1 MATVVPKTEV
11 RHYQMYIDG
20 RWTDAASGETYDVVD
35 PASEEVIARV
45 PRGGVADAEQA
56 VRAAREAFDNG
67 PWPKMKAMERAEIL
81 TRAAALLRERAEDFA
96 RLESMQMGK
105 LLEESRVDMLDTAHT
120 FELYAGMVQDQHGET
135 LEVPG
140 ETMSMVVREP
150 VGVTVGITPW
160 NYPMLM
166 AAWKAGPSLAA
177 GNVMILKPATVSP
190 LTNLELA
197 RVFEEAGLP
206 KGVFQVVTGPG
217 GEIGDYLAGHQDVDM
232 VAFTG
237 SVEVGKSIM
246 RRAAE
251 NVKKIG
257 LELGGKSP
265 NIVFAD
271 ADFEAAIDGALIGIF
286 AGTGEVCSAG
296 SRLLVERSIHDRFVG
311 ELVSRA
317 MAIKVGDPL
326 DAESEMGPL
335 VSRQQLD
342 TVEKY
347 VAIGQEEGATLA
359 TGGHRLSGGG
369 FYYEPTIFVNVD
381 NSMRIAQEEIFGP
394 VLVVIPFDSEEEAIR
409 IANDTIYGLA
419 GAVWTKDVTR
429 AMRVIKAMR
438 AGITWVNT
446 YHPTYSEAPWGGY
459 KQSGI
464 GRELGSY
471 GLDEYTEVKQ
481 INIDLTDQPMG
492 VYQRGKQSDGLE
504 RAAATGTARSCRS
517 ATGGP
522 SVRARRPRT
531 RTGCSSARTA
541 GPDRKQATAGRP
553 RTGRRPE
560 RRSTSRRPALVAAA
574 EAGRRRAASAA
585 REPAGPAG

>member
-45 PRGGVADAEQA
+45 PKGGVADAEEA
-56 VRAAREAFDNG
+56 VRAARDAFDNG
-67 PWPKMKAMERAEIL
+67 PWPKMKAVERAEVL
-81 TRAAALLRERAEDFA
+81 NRAAALLRERAEDFA

-197 RVFEEAGLP
+197 KLFEEAGLP

-237 SVEVGKSIM
+237 SVEVGKHIM

-335 VSRQQLD
+335 VSKQQLD

-347 VAIGQEEGATLA
+347 VAIGKEEGATLA
-359 TGGHRLSGGG
+359 TGGRRLSGSG

-471 GLDEYTEVKQ
+471 GLDEYTEIKQ

-492 VYQRGKQSDGLE
+492 VYQRGKQAAGSSSHGQRPRQG
-504 RAAATGTARSCRS
+504 RAAQRPAAVPRGRDAQGR
-517 ATGGP
+517 GLGP
-522 SVRARRPRT
+522 VLREL
-531 RTGCSSARTA
+531 
-541 GPDRKQATAGRP
+541 QAVTDADPAGRP
-553 RTGRRPE
+553 RRGPQAPSAGAR
-560 RRSTSRRPALVAAA
+560 AAA
-574 EAGRRRAASAA
+574 PPLEGTAGAGRRRAASAA

>member
-1 MATVVPKTEV
+1 
-11 RHYQMYIDG
+11 MYIDG
-20 RWTDAASGETYDVVD
+20 RWTDAAGGETYQVVD
-35 PASEEVIARV
+35 PASEEVIASV
-45 PRGGVADAEQA
+45 PKGGVADAEEA

-67 PWPKMKAMERAEIL
+67 PWPKMKAMERAEVL
-81 TRAAALLRERAEDFA
+81 NRAAALLRERAEDLA
-96 RLESMQMGK
+96 RLECLQMGK
-105 LLEESRVDMLDTAHT
+105 LLEEARVDMQDTAHT

-177 GNVMILKPATVSP
+177 GNVMILKPATLSP

-217 GEIGDYLAGHQDVDM
+217 GEVGDYLAGHQDVDM

-237 SVEVGKSIM
+237 SVEVGKHIM

-271 ADFEAAIDGALIGIF
+271 ADFEAAVDGALIGIF
-286 AGTGEVCSAG
+286 AGAGEVCSAG

-326 DAESEMGPL
+326 DEESEMGPL
-335 VSRQQLD
+335 VSRQQLE

-359 TGGHRLSGGG
+359 TGGHRLSGAA
-369 FYYEPTIFVNVD
+369 FYYEPTIFVDVD

-394 VLVVIPFDSEEEAIR
+394 VLVVIPFDGEEEAIR

-429 AMRVIKAMR
+429 AMRVVKALR

-481 INIDLTDQPMG
+481 INIDLTGRPMG
-492 VYQRGKQSDGLE
+492 VYQRGKAGAGSMGVGMTDESGSGASRSGASGGNGHKVVPLSD
-504 RAAATGTARSCRS
+504 
-517 ATGGP
+517 
-522 SVRARRPRT
+522 RRPFREGVSKT
-531 RTGCSSARTA
+531 DEAWVQFCENC
-541 GPDRKQATAGRP
+541 RP
-553 RTGRRPE
+553 
-560 RRSTSRRPALVAAA
+560 
-574 EAGRRRAASAA
+574 
-585 REPAGPAG
+585 

>member
-1 MATVVPKTEV
+1 MATASSASDVK
-11 RHYQMYIDG
+11 HYQMYIDG
-20 RWTDAASGETYDVVD
+20 RWVEAADGGTDEIVD
-35 PASEEVIARV
+35 PTSEEVIARV
-45 PRGGVADAEQA
+45 PRAGVADAEAA
-56 VRAAREAFDNG
+56 VRAAREAFDHG
-67 PWPKMKAMERAEIL
+67 PWPRMKAVERAEIL
-81 TRAAALLRERAEDFA
+81 RRAATKLRERSDDLA

-105 LLEESRVDMLDTAHT
+105 LLEEALVDMSDTAHT
-120 FELYAGMVQDQHGET
+120 FELYAGMIQDQHGET

-140 ETMSMVVREP
+140 ETMSMVVHEP

-166 AAWKAGPSLAA
+166 AAWKAAPSLAA
-177 GNVMILKPATVSP
+177 GNVMILKPASISP

-197 RVFEEAGLP
+197 RIFEEAGLP

-217 GEIGDYLAGHQDVDM
+217 GEIGDYLAGHADVDM

-237 SVEVGKSIM
+237 SVDVGKHIM
-246 RRAAE
+246 RKAAD

-296 SRLLVERSIHDRFVG
+296 SRLLVERSLHDRFVG

-326 DAESEMGPL
+326 AVDSEMGPL
-335 VSRQQLD
+335 VSRQQLE
-342 TVEKY
+342 TVERY
-347 VAIGQEEGATLA
+347 VRIGLEEGATLA
-359 TGGHRLSGGG
+359 TGGHRLNGAG

-419 GAVWTKDVTR
+419 GAVWTKDVAR
-429 AMRVIKAMR
+429 AMRVVKSLR

-481 INIDLTDQPMG
+481 INIDLTGEPMG
-492 VYQRGKQSDGLE
+492 VYQRGKSGSAGEASGNGRGRIVPLSD
-504 RAAATGTARSCRS
+504 
-517 ATGGP
+517 
-522 SVRARRPRT
+522 RRPFRE
-531 RTGCSSARTA
+531 GESKKDEAWVQFCENCS
-541 GPDRKQATAGRP
+541 
-553 RTGRRPE
+553 
-560 RRSTSRRPALVAAA
+560 
-574 EAGRRRAASAA
+574 
-585 REPAGPAG
+585 

>member
-1 MATVVPKTEV
+1 MIMATVSPNSDVST
-11 RHYQMYIDG
+11 YQMYIDG
-20 RWTDAASGETYDVVD
+20 RWTDAASGATSEVID
-35 PASEEVIARV
+35 PATEEVIAQV
-45 PRGGVADAEQA
+45 PKAGVADAEEA
-56 VRAAREAFDNG
+56 VQAAREAFDHG
-67 PWPKMKAMERAEIL
+67 PWPRMKAVERAEIL
-81 TRAAALLRERAEDFA
+81 RAAAARLRERAEEFA

-105 LLEESRVDMLDTAHT
+105 LLEESLVDMADTAHT

-140 ETMSMVVREP
+140 ETMSLVVHEP

-166 AAWKAGPSLAA
+166 AAWKAAPSLAA
-177 GNVMILKPATVSP
+177 GNVMILKPATISP

-197 RVFEEAGLP
+197 RIFDEVGLP

-217 GEIGDYLAGHQDVDM
+217 GEIGDYLAGHPDVDM

-237 SVEVGKSIM
+237 SVDVGKHIM
-246 RRAAE
+246 RKAAD

-296 SRLLVERSIHDRFVG
+296 SRLLVDREIHDRFVG

-326 DAESEMGPL
+326 DRESEMGPL
-335 VSRQQLD
+335 VSTQQLD

-347 VAIGQEEGATLA
+347 VRIGLEEGATLA
-359 TGGHRLSGGG
+359 TGGHRLNGSGY
-369 FYYEPTIFVNVD
+369 YYEPTIFVNVNND
-381 NSMRIAQEEIFGP
+381 MRIAQEEIFGP

-419 GAVWTKDVTR
+419 GAVWTKDVAR
-429 AMRVIKAMR
+429 AMRVVKALR

-481 INIDLTDQPMG
+481 INIDLTGEAMG
-492 VYQRGKQSDGLE
+492 VYPRGKSAEARTEGEGRGRVVPLSD
-504 RAAATGTARSCRS
+504 
-517 ATGGP
+517 
-522 SVRARRPRT
+522 RRPFREGESKKDEAWVKFCE
-531 RTGCSSARTA
+531 RCS
-541 GPDRKQATAGRP
+541 
-553 RTGRRPE
+553 
-560 RRSTSRRPALVAAA
+560 
-574 EAGRRRAASAA
+574 
-585 REPAGPAG
+585 

>member
-1 MATVVPKTEV
+1 MSFPGSGVCVRGHGTPSPFGKVQRPALPGAREVRIMATVVPKTEV
-11 RHYQMYIDG
+11 RHYQMFIDG

-45 PRGGVADAEQA
+45 PKGAVADAEEA
-56 VRAAREAFDNG
+56 VRAARQAFDTG

-81 TRAAALLRERAEDFA
+81 TRAAGLLRERAEDFA
-96 RLESMQMGK
+96 RLESRQMGK

-197 RVFEEAGLP
+197 KVFEEAGLP

-217 GEIGDYLAGHQDVDM
+217 GEIGDYLAGHKDVDM

-237 SVEVGKSIM
+237 SVEVGKHIM

-296 SRLLVERSIHDRFVG
+296 SRLLVERSVHDRFVG

-347 VAIGQEEGATLA
+347 VAIGKEEGATLA
-359 TGGHRLSGGG
+359 TGGHRLSGTG

-394 VLVVIPFDSEEEAIR
+394 VLVVIPFDTEEEAIR

-429 AMRVIKAMR
+429 AMRVIRAMR

-492 VYQRGKQSDGLE
+492 VYQRGKTGTGSMGAGMTDESGRGGA
-504 RAAATGTARSCRS
+504 RATATGSCR
-517 ATGGP
+517 
-522 SVRARRPRT
+522 
-531 RTGCSSARTA
+531 
-541 GPDRKQATAGRP
+541 
-553 RTGRRPE
+553 
-560 RRSTSRRPALVAAA
+560 
-574 EAGRRRAASAA
+574 
-585 REPAGPAG
+585 

>member
-1 MATVVPKTEV
+1 MATVVPNTEV

-45 PRGGVADAEQA
+45 PKGGVADAEEA
-56 VRAAREAFDNG
+56 VRAAREAFDAG
-67 PWPKMKAMERAEIL
+67 PWPKMKAMERAQIL

-96 RLESMQMGK
+96 RLESRQMGK

-177 GNVMILKPATVSP
+177 GNVMILKPATLSP

-217 GEIGDYLAGHQDVDM
+217 GEIGDYLAGHKDVDM

-237 SVEVGKSIM
+237 SVEVGKHIM

-326 DAESEMGPL
+326 DEESEMGPL

-347 VAIGQEEGATLA
+347 VAIGKDEGATLA
-359 TGGHRLSGGG
+359 TGGHRLSGSG

-381 NSMRIAQEEIFGP
+381 NAMRIAQEEIFGP
-394 VLVVIPFDSEEEAIR
+394 VLVVIPFDSEEEAIS

-429 AMRVIKAMR
+429 AMRVIKRLR

-459 KQSGI
+459 KQSGV
-464 GRELGSY
+464 GRELGTY
-471 GLDEYTEVKQ
+471 GLDEYTELKQ

-492 VYQRGKQSDGLE
+492 VYPRGRQGEACAYDPGAGNGGDRRESRRVVPLSD
-504 RAAATGTARSCRS
+504 
-517 ATGGP
+517 
-522 SVRARRPRT
+522 RRPFRGGEST
-531 RTGCSSARTA
+531 KDEAWVQFCANCSS
-541 GPDRKQATAGRP
+541 
-553 RTGRRPE
+553 
-560 RRSTSRRPALVAAA
+560 
-574 EAGRRRAASAA
+574 
-585 REPAGPAG
+585 

>member
-1 MATVVPKTEV
+1 MATVMPKSDV
-11 RHYQMYIDG
+11 KQYQMYIDG
-20 RWTDAASGETYDVVD
+20 RWTGAANGATYEVVD

-45 PRGGVADAEQA
+45 PRAGVADAEEA
-56 VRAAREAFDNG
+56 VRAAREAFDHG
-67 PWPKMKAMERAEIL
+67 PWPKMKAVERAAIL
-81 TRAAALLRERAEDFA
+81 DRAAAKLRDRAEELA
-96 RLESMQMGK
+96 RLESLQMGK
-105 LLEESRVDMLDTAHT
+105 LLEEALVDMSDAAHT

-166 AAWKAGPSLAA
+166 AAWKAAPSLAA
-177 GNVMILKPATVSP
+177 GNVMILKPATLSP

-197 RVFEEAGLP
+197 RIFEEAGLP
-206 KGVFQVVTGPG
+206 KGVLQVVTGPG
-217 GEIGDYLAGHQDVDM
+217 GEIGDYLAGHAGVDM

-237 SVEVGKSIM
+237 SVEVGKHIM
-246 RRAAE
+246 RRAAD
-251 NVKKIG
+251 NVKRIG

-271 ADFEAAIDGALIGIF
+271 ADFEAAVDGALIGIF

-326 DAESEMGPL
+326 DGESEMGPL

-347 VAIGQEEGATLA
+347 VRIGVEEGATLA
-359 TGGHRLSGGG
+359 TGGHRLSGSGY
-369 FYYEPTIFVNVD
+369 YYEPTIFVDVD

-394 VLVVIPFDSEEEAIR
+394 VLAVIPFDSEEEAIR
-409 IANDTIYGLA
+409 LANDTIFGLA
-419 GAVWTKDVTR
+419 GAVWTRDVAR
-429 AMRVIKAMR
+429 AMRVVKALR

-481 INIDLTDQPMG
+481 INIDLTGQPMG
-492 VYQRGKQSDGLE
+492 VYPRG
-504 RAAATGTARSCRS
+504 RSV
-517 ATGGP
+517 ATGGSAERGRGRVVP
-522 SVRARRPRT
+522 LSDRRPFRD
-531 RTGCSSARTA
+531 GGSH
-541 GPDRKQATAGRP
+541 KH
-553 RTGRRPE
+553 
-560 RRSTSRRPALVAAA
+560 
-574 EAGRRRAASAA
+574 EAWVEFCENCAY
-585 REPAGPAG
+585 

>member
-1 MATVVPKTEV
+1 MATVVPESV
-11 RHYQMYIDG
+11 ARDYQMYIDG
-20 RWTDAASGETYDVVD
+20 RWTGAASGETYEVID
-35 PASEEVIARV
+35 PASEKVIGRV
-45 PRGGVADAEQA
+45 PKAGVADAEQA
-56 VRAAREAFDNG
+56 VRAARAAFDTG
-67 PWPKMKAMERAEIL
+67 PWPKMKAVERAEVL
-81 TRAAALLRERAEDFA
+81 NRAAALIRERAEHLA
-96 RLESMQMGK
+96 RLESLQMGK
-105 LLEESRVDMLDTAHT
+105 LLEESRVDMQDAAHT
-120 FELYAGMVQDQHGET
+120 FELYGGMVQDQHGET

-140 ETMSMVVREP
+140 DTMSMVVREP

-197 RVFEEAGLP
+197 RIFEEAGLP

-237 SVEVGKSIM
+237 SVEVGKHIM
-246 RRAAE
+246 RRGAE
-251 NVKKIG
+251 NVKKVG

-271 ADFEAAIDGALIGIF
+271 ADFDAAIDGALIGIF

-296 SRLLVERSIHDRFVG
+296 SRLLVERPIYDRFVG

-326 DAESEMGPL
+326 DEESEMGPL

-342 TVEKY
+342 TVERY

-359 TGGHRLSGGG
+359 TGGHRLDGSG
-369 FYYEPTIFVNVD
+369 FYYEPTIFVDVD
-381 NSMRIAQEEIFGP
+381 NSMRVAQEEIFGP
-394 VLVVIPFDSEEEAIR
+394 VLVVIPFDTEEDAVR

-429 AMRVIKAMR
+429 AMRVIKALR

-471 GLDEYTEVKQ
+471 GLDEYTEIKQ
-481 INIDLTDQPMG
+481 INIDLNGEPMG
-492 VYQRGKQSDGLE
+492 VYQRGKQGGQEAGAGGTGRGKVVPLSD
-504 RAAATGTARSCRS
+504 
-517 ATGGP
+517 
-522 SVRARRPRT
+522 RRPFRQGEVKKDEGWVEFCENCT
-531 RTGCSSARTA
+531 
-541 GPDRKQATAGRP
+541 P
-553 RTGRRPE
+553 
-560 RRSTSRRPALVAAA
+560 
-574 EAGRRRAASAA
+574 
-585 REPAGPAG
+585 

>member
-20 RWTDAASGETYDVVD
+20 RWSDAASGETYEVVD

-45 PRGGVADAEQA
+45 PKGGIEDAEKA

-67 PWPKMKAMERAEIL
+67 PWPKMKAVERAEIL
-81 TRAAALLRERAEDFA
+81 NRAAALLRERAEDFA
-96 RLESMQMGK
+96 RLESRQMGK

-150 VGVTVGITPW
+150 IGVTVGITPW

-197 RVFEEAGLP
+197 KLFEEAGLP

-217 GEIGDYLAGHQDVDM
+217 GEIGDYLAGHPDVDM

-237 SVEVGKSIM
+237 SVEVGKHIM

-296 SRLLVERSIHDRFVG
+296 SRLIVERSIHDRFVG

-326 DAESEMGPL
+326 DGESEMGPL
-335 VSRQQLD
+335 VSRQQLE

-347 VAIGQEEGATLA
+347 VAIGKQEGATLA
-359 TGGHRLSGGG
+359 TGGRRLDGNGY
-369 FYYEPTIFVNVD
+369 YYEPTIFVNVD

-394 VLVVIPFDSEEEAIR
+394 VLVVIPFDSEEEAVR

-464 GRELGSY
+464 GRELGSF

-492 VYQRGKQSDGLE
+492 VYQHGKQSDGKS
-504 RAAATGTARSCRS
+504 AA
-517 ATGGP
+517 GGGRGKVVP
-522 SVRARRPRT
+522 LSDRRPF
-531 RTGCSSARTA
+531 
-541 GPDRKQATAGRP
+541 RKEETQKEEAWVQFCENCRP
-553 RTGRRPE
+553 
-560 RRSTSRRPALVAAA
+560 
-574 EAGRRRAASAA
+574 
-585 REPAGPAG
+585 

>member
-1 MATVVPKTEV
+1 MATAVPRSGQEV
-11 RHYQMYIDG
+11 KRYQMYIDG
-20 RWTDAASGETYDVVD
+20 RWTDAAGGQTYEVTD
-35 PASEEVIARV
+35 PASEEVIAHV
-45 PRGGVADAEQA
+45 PRAGVEDAEEA

-67 PWPKMKAMERAEIL
+67 PWPRMKAMERAEIL
-81 TRAAALLRERAEDFA
+81 NKAAALLRERAEDFA
-96 RLESMQMGK
+96 RLESLQMGK

-140 ETMSMVVREP
+140 DTMSMVVREP

-197 RVFEEAGLP
+197 KVFEEAGLP
-206 KGVFQVVTGPG
+206 KGVLQVVTGPG

-286 AGTGEVCSAG
+286 AGAGEVCSAG

-335 VSRQQLD
+335 VNKQQLD
-342 TVEKY
+342 KVEDY
-347 VAIGQEEGATLA
+347 VRIGQEEGATLA
-359 TGGHRLSGGG
+359 TGGRRLSGSG

-394 VLVVIPFDSEEEAIR
+394 VLVVIPFDTEEEAVR

-438 AGITWVNT
+438 VGITWVNT

-464 GRELGSY
+464 GRELGSF

-481 INIDLTDQPMG
+481 INIDLTGQPMG
-492 VYQRGKQSDGLE
+492 VYQRGKQGTGSMGAGMGEESSGTSGSAGGNGHGGVVPLSD
-504 RAAATGTARSCRS
+504 
-517 ATGGP
+517 
-522 SVRARRPRT
+522 RRPFRE
-531 RTGCSSARTA
+531 GEASKDEAWVEFCANC
-541 GPDRKQATAGRP
+541 RP
-553 RTGRRPE
+553 
-560 RRSTSRRPALVAAA
+560 
-574 EAGRRRAASAA
+574 
-585 REPAGPAG
+585 

>member
-20 RWTDAASGETYDVVD
+20 RWTDAASGETYEVVD

-45 PRGGVADAEQA
+45 PKGGVADAERA
-56 VRAAREAFDNG
+56 VRAARDAFDNG
-67 PWPKMKAMERAEIL
+67 PWPRMKAVERAEIL
-81 TRAAALLRERAEDFA
+81 TRAAGLLRERAEDFA

-105 LLEESRVDMLDTAHT
+105 LLEEARVDMLDAAHT

-140 ETMSMVVREP
+140 ETMSLVVREP
-150 VGVTVGITPW
+150 IGVTVGITPW

-197 RVFEEAGLP
+197 KLFEEAGLP
-206 KGVFQVVTGPG
+206 TGVFQVVTGPG
-217 GEIGDYLAGHQDVDM
+217 GEIGDYLAGHKDVDM

-237 SVEVGKSIM
+237 SVEVGKHIM
-246 RRAAE
+246 RRGAE
-251 NVKKIG
+251 NVKKVG

-342 TVEKY
+342 TVQKY
-347 VAIGQEEGATLA
+347 VAIGKEEGATLA

-419 GAVWTKDVTR
+419 GAVWTKDITR

-492 VYQRGKQSDGLE
+492 VYQRGKQGGEACAFDPSGGTKSSGRRVVPLSD
-504 RAAATGTARSCRS
+504 
-517 ATGGP
+517 
-522 SVRARRPRT
+522 RRPFLEGET
-531 RTGCSSARTA
+531 IK
-541 GPDRKQATAGRP
+541 D
-553 RTGRRPE
+553 
-560 RRSTSRRPALVAAA
+560 
-574 EAGRRRAASAA
+574 EAWV
-585 REPAGPAG
+585 EFCENCTP

>member
-1 MATVVPKTEV
+1 
-11 RHYQMYIDG
+11 
-20 RWTDAASGETYDVVD
+20 
-35 PASEEVIARV
+35 
-45 PRGGVADAEQA
+45 
-56 VRAAREAFDNG
+56 
-67 PWPKMKAMERAEIL
+67 
-81 TRAAALLRERAEDFA
+81 
-96 RLESMQMGK
+96 
-105 LLEESRVDMLDTAHT
+105 
-120 FELYAGMVQDQHGET
+120 MVQDQHGET

-197 RVFEEAGLP
+197 KVFEEAGLP

-217 GEIGDYLAGHQDVDM
+217 GEIGDYLAGHKDVDM

-237 SVEVGKSIM
+237 SVEVGKHIM

-347 VAIGQEEGATLA
+347 VAIGKEEGATLA
-359 TGGHRLSGGG
+359 TGGHRLSGTG

-394 VLVVIPFDSEEEAIR
+394 VLVVIPFDTEEEAIR

-429 AMRVIKAMR
+429 AMRVIRAMR

-492 VYQRGKQSDGLE
+492 VYQRGKTGS
-504 RAAATGTARSCRS
+504 AAGGSGET
-517 ATGGP
+517 GP
-522 SVRARRPRT
+522 SGNGRGKVVPLSDRRPFREGEAQQG
-531 RTGCSSARTA
+531 RGLGAVLREL
-541 GPDRKQATAGRP
+541 QALTVR
-553 RTGRRPE
+553 
-560 RRSTSRRPALVAAA
+560 
-574 EAGRRRAASAA
+574 
-585 REPAGPAG
+585 